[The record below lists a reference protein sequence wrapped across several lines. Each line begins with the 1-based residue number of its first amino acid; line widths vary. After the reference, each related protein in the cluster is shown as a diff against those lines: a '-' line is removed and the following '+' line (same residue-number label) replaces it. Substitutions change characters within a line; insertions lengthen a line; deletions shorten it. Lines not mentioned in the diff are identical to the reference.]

1 MVHLQFDDPVVPAQA
16 GTTGTTGGSVG
27 DAHVGAHGHVQPWG
41 IASLQKK
48 DGSSLLV
55 SGQGYDVKVVMT
67 LPRTK
72 GNIDVGNFMLDL
84 KLLED
89 VKEQNYDG
97 GVGEVFGHGEN
108 KEDDNVLARSRRP
121 ATLTYYSPL
130 VEYLN
135 KALELPW
142 YVLGWRK
149 EAETLDVRMM
159 EGVEFG
165 KRRGKVP
172 GGLRLEVQSHV
183 GPDGETGACG
193 GRIHVYGAKVVFRA
207 RFRGLR

>member
-1 MVHLQFDDPVVPAQA
+1 MH
-16 GTTGTTGGSVG
+16 
-27 DAHVGAHGHVQPWG
+27 PWG
-41 IASLQKK
+41 VASLQKK

-55 SGQGYDVKVVMT
+55 GGQGYDVKVVMT
-67 LPRTK
+67 LPRTQ
-72 GNIDVGNFMLDL
+72 GNIGVGNFMLDL
-84 KLLED
+84 MLLED
-89 VKEQNYDG
+89 IREHGHDG
-97 GVGEVFGHGEN
+97 AIGPGAM
-108 KEDDNVLARSRRP
+108 EDKNVLARSRRP
-121 ATLTYYSPL
+121 ATLTYHSPL
-130 VEYLN
+130 VEYVN

-172 GGLRLEVQSHV
+172 EGLRLEVQSHT
-183 GPDGETGACG
+183 GPDQESGSCA
-193 GRIHVYGAKVVFRA
+193 GRVHVYGVKVVFRA